1 MKENGYNEMCLLNM
15 MNDSFE
21 EDVNIRSTLRT
32 VGFGVDKRRGFIRS
46 CMFIERIFEDI
57 DLVSILF

>member
-1 MKENGYNEMCLLNM
+1 MKENGYNEMCLLKM

-32 VGFGVDKRRGFIRS
+32 VGFGVDERRGFIRS
-46 CMFIERIFEDI
+46 CMFIERIFEEI

>member
-1 MKENGYNEMCLLNM
+1 M

-21 EDVNIRSTLRT
+21 EDVNMRSTLRT
-32 VGFGVDKRRGFIRS
+32 VGFGVDERRGFIRS

>member
-1 MKENGYNEMCLLNM
+1 MKENGYNEMCLLKM

-21 EDVNIRSTLRT
+21 EDVNMRSTLRT
-32 VGFGVDKRRGFIRS
+32 VGFGVDERRGFIRS

-57 DLVSILF
+57 DWVSILF